1 MTQMQVGAAIH
12 AISTYSNMITGT
24 INAAFTAQALI
35 QQQTKCFEV
44 LVQNDPASAVNLKV
58 GNEFGQYVE
67 LVAGESITI
76 PITDA
81 NKIYIST
88 DSGTAT
94 VNYIA
99 MV

>member
-1 MTQMQVGAAIH
+1 MTQLQVGAAVHSIT
-12 AISTYSNMITGT
+12 TYNNMITGT
-24 INAAFTAQALI
+24 INASFPAQALI

-44 LVQNDPASAVNLKV
+44 LVQNDPASTVNLKV

-67 LVAGESITI
+67 LTAGESINL
-76 PITDA
+76 PINDA
-81 NKIYIST
+81 NKVHIGT
-88 DSGTAT
+88 DGGTAT